1 MAQRYTGRLKKWNVD
16 RAFGFIVPADGGPE
30 LFVHVTAFARKG
42 PSPTVG
48 DDLSFEVELDRNGK
62 KRAVRALRPGEQ
74 PAYPSA
80 QPPTGAATVRP
91 VHTLSRAPKGSGS
104 GVLGKW
110 VTFALVCALLWFGY
124 SAYANRAAK
133 FGSRLPA
140 VPAVALPM
148 PATLLSPAATSAPE
162 PASALSLPGKRPLP
176 AGFSCD
182 GRSMCSQMTSCQEA
196 TLFLQNCPGMKMDGN
211 GDGVPCEQQ
220 WCTK

>member
-1 MAQRYTGRLKKWNVD
+1 MAKRYTGRLKKWNPD

-48 DDLSFEVELDRNGK
+48 DELSFEVEPDRNGK

-74 PAYPSA
+74 PAYPCA
-80 QPPTGAATVRP
+80 QPPTGAAAAAPRI
-91 VHTLSRAPKGSGS
+91 HTLSRAPKGSGS

-110 VTFALVCALLWFGY
+110 VTVALVCALLWFGY
-124 SAYANRAAK
+124 SAYAKRAAE

-140 VPAVALPM
+140 PPTVTLPM
-148 PATLLSPAATSAPE
+148 PATLLSPE
-162 PASALSLPGKRPLP
+162 PALSLPGKRPLP